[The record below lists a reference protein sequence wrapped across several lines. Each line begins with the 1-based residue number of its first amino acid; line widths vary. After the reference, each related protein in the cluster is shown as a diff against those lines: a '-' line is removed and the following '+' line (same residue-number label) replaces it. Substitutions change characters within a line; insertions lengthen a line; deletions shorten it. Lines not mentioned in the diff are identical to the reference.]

1 MRRYA
6 RTTRRIPWSLPSWGL
21 VLWLFPATVGGA
33 DDGAARRW
41 YGADGKELP
50 FATEDEVVEFLA
62 TAPVVERKQVGR
74 GIGGVLKLTLERDG
88 VTAHAAF
95 RSVDVERSNMR
106 SGGTI
111 VDRHMFRDHYSF
123 EVAAYRLNRL
133 LGLDRVP
140 PTTVRRI
147 DGRQGSLQLWI
158 EGAMTEADMIESGAG
173 HIDAARHVQRQTMLV
188 FDNLIYNFDR
198 HQNNML
204 YDESGR
210 LWYIDHTRSF
220 KRIPELPDLERI
232 AVCDRVFLERLR
244 AADEEVLRRELKPYL
259 DPLELQGLV
268 QRRKLLLEH
277 FDALIADRGEAAVLV
292 N

>member
-1 MRRYA
+1 
-6 RTTRRIPWSLPSWGL
+6 
-21 VLWLFPATVGGA
+21 
-33 DDGAARRW
+33 
-41 YGADGKELP
+41 
-50 FATEDEVVEFLA
+50 
-62 TAPVVERKQVGR
+62 
-74 GIGGVLKLTLERDG
+74 
-88 VTAHAAF
+88 
-95 RSVDVERSNMR
+95 
-106 SGGTI
+106 
-111 VDRHMFRDHYSF
+111 
-123 EVAAYRLNRL
+123 
-133 LGLDRVP
+133 
-140 PTTVRRI
+140 
-147 DGRQGSLQLWI
+147 
-158 EGAMTEADMIESGAG
+158 
-173 HIDAARHVQRQTMLV
+173 VQRQTMLV
-188 FDNLIYNFDR
+188 FYNLIYNFDR